1 MTVRFAAPLLAAGF
15 AGALLLAPTAGVAAG
30 AFDGLAG
37 YWAGNGRVQMS
48 DGSAERIR
56 CQASYAVGGDG
67 RLMQQKLTCASD
79 SYKFDISSNVEESG
93 GRLSGTWSEATRNVT
108 GNVSGTVRGGNISA
122 QVAGPGFNASLSVAS
137 RGASQSVT
145 IVPQGNDVRQISVSM
160 KRR

>member
-1 MTVRFAAPLLAAGF
+1 MTFRFAAPVLAAGF

-37 YWAGNGRVQMS
+37 YWAGNGRLQMS

-56 CQASYAVGGDG
+56 CQASYAVGGGG

-93 GRLSGTWSEATRNVT
+93 GRISGTWSEATRNVT
-108 GNVSGTVRGGNISA
+108 GNVSGTMRGGSLLA
-122 QVAGPGFNASLSVAS
+122 QVGGPGFNASLSVVT
-137 RGASQSVT
+137 RGTSQSVT